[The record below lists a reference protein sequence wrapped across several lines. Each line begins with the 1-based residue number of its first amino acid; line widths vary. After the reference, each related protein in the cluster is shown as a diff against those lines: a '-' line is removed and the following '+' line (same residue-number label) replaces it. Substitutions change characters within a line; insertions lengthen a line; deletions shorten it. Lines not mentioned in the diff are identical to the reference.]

1 MGASW
6 CLWSERPRTAEDSKT
21 TRQTNY
27 MKRDVR
33 WHLHG
38 GLPAIVLLFLM
49 TASASAFA
57 QGGDVVAA
65 TYGAGRSSVDVTNQV
80 RSMARNGSL
89 NFRVSNDVLGGDPAP
104 NQVKTLQL
112 RVRDAY
118 GRTQNYQYQEGQTV
132 TLQLGYTNPPN
143 RPGQGSGYNGRLNA
157 SDQQRFDSYYSR
169 WLDYQRTNNYGE
181 IRSMEKRMYD
191 VYKHYGIPASVPF
204 AQVASSRLGQPGPG
218 WGGWNDLRV
227 TSARYG
233 SGGRVADV
241 TGRLQGMVN
250 NGILRVRV
258 DNDSMGGD
266 PAPNQPKQLH
276 LQYLYQGRQRS
287 MTVREGNYLQ
297 IP

>member
-1 MGASW
+1 
-6 CLWSERPRTAEDSKT
+6 
-21 TRQTNY
+21 
-27 MKRDVR
+27 
-33 WHLHG
+33 
-38 GLPAIVLLFLM
+38 
-49 TASASAFA
+49 
-57 QGGDVVAA
+57 
-65 TYGAGRSSVDVTNQV
+65 
-80 RSMARNGSL
+80 
-89 NFRVSNDVLGGDPAP
+89 
-104 NQVKTLQL
+104 
-112 RVRDAY
+112 
-118 GRTQNYQYQEGQTV
+118 
-132 TLQLGYTNPPN
+132 
-143 RPGQGSGYNGRLNA
+143 
-157 SDQQRFDSYYSR
+157 
-169 WLDYQRTNNYGE
+169 
-181 IRSMEKRMYD
+181 MYD
-191 VYKHYGIPASVPF
+191 VYKLYGIPASVPF